1 MTGKSSMFIACIYL
15 TTLTHFDWLSG
26 VRIASYSRQLKFIPC
41 IYLTTLTHFNRTSG
55 VRIDMPNEELGA
67 ILRKSHEI
75 QVRISQA
82 PKHMKLYSDIQPRR
96 GRKPLLAPDPAGE
109 TRWNGCIDETI
120 RANQIMGD
128 LCEANN
134 ILLAP
139 NGDDFSMV
147 KDSERESND
156 LSCLTYNLEDK
167 MILRL
172 FEGAAA
178 PAKYFCLLFLQDKKF
193 TWSYVLFTI

>member
-1 MTGKSSMFIACIYL
+1 M
-15 TTLTHFDWLSG
+15 
-26 VRIASYSRQLKFIPC
+26 KFA
-41 IYLTTLTHFNRTSG
+41 
-55 VRIDMPNEELGA
+55 DKPNEELGA

-82 PKHMKLYSDIQPRR
+82 PKRMKLYSDIQWRQ

-109 TRWNGCIDETI
+109 TCWNGCIDETI

-134 ILLAP
+134 VLLAP

-147 KDSERESND
+147 KESECIA
-156 LSCLTYNLEDK
+156 L
-167 MILRL
+167 
-172 FEGAAA
+172 
-178 PAKYFCLLFLQDKKF
+178 P
-193 TWSYVLFTI
+193 TI